1 MQLGKGAY
9 GLVVS
14 ATVRKGP
21 DKGQRRAI
29 KIVNK
34 AKLTLQEDEDA
45 LFEEVRL
52 LQKVVFRGCH
62 WVDMAWL
69 IALCTLN
76 TTHVS
81 SPPPLHTW
89 HNSWTTPTL

>member
-14 ATVRKGP
+14 ATVRRGP

-52 LQKVVFRGCH
+52 LQKVGFRGCH
-62 WVDMAWL
+62 WVDMAWP
-69 IALCTLN
+69 IDFVRA
-76 TTHVS
+76 
-81 SPPPLHTW
+81 
-89 HNSWTTPTL
+89 